1 VTTRGRERALAEPVE
16 LSPPA
21 STKGETDEQDDM
33 SDFPVH
39 VENPAVA
46 ENASST
52 RTILSSSNGGE
63 TMRLRTL
70 RVLAA
75 CTLLAAPGLA
85 AAQPVS
91 AVPPAI
97 TTPDKVDSRIGQ
109 LDFEDGAPSVETAQK
124 VYDTL
129 DFTSGL
135 NVFNNS
141 FRGAS
146 AYGIR
151 KGLLSIG
158 ADDNTVVIF
167 SDLMD
172 AKSLFL
178 TANAD
183 TVYYMAVVD
192 LTKGPMVVEQPP
204 MGLGTINDMWFS
216 WIIDIGFP
224 GPDRGEGGNTCSCR
238 RGMTARFRTVVFT

>member
-1 VTTRGRERALAEPVE
+1 M
-16 LSPPA
+16 
-21 STKGETDEQDDM
+21 KQ
-33 SDFPVH
+33 
-39 VENPAVA
+39 
-46 ENASST
+46 
-52 RTILSSSNGGE
+52 
-63 TMRLRTL
+63 TMRHLAVLVACT
-70 RVLAA
+70 VLA
-75 CTLLAAPGLA
+75 LPGLA
-85 AAQPVS
+85 PAQMAS
-91 AVPPAI
+91 AIPPAI

-109 LDFEDGAPSVETAQK
+109 LDFKDGAPSVETAQK

-167 SDLMD
+167 SDLTD

-178 TANAD
+178 TAHAD
-183 TVYYMAVVD
+183 TVYY
-192 LTKGPMVVEQPP
+192 LS
-204 MGLGTINDMWFS
+204 LIH
-216 WIIDIGFP
+216 I
-224 GPDRGEGGNTCSCR
+224 
-238 RGMTARFRTVVFT
+238 